1 MTTGVVL
8 LSYFGPGEKAPGVRI
23 ARLAIAAR
31 RLNYHVSIICA
42 GSEDADYTWNNDV
55 DVRMFRRRDPSEWRD
70 RRRPL
75 LTEVAQKRTTPHLLP
90 KPIRRLA
97 RALLQPDEYVLSAS
111 RFFHRARK
119 ECIRLE
125 KEYQRVVAV
134 VSSPPWS
141 TAIVGILLRRAG
153 TATVCFDLQD
163 LWSGNPVARW
173 PPFGRFIAR
182 SLERRV
188 LRAAQGVL
196 FVNEQVARHYTSH
209 WAFLSTKPSA
219 IAPIGIE
226 GDVPTVLEV
235 RPREVMRIGY
245 FGTLYQDRSF
255 ANLLSAC
262 QQLQE
267 RNPKPIV
274 EWYGELLD
282 DHPSLPALRNFV
294 SQGVLRLHDSLPHAE
309 ALEKMRAF
317 DLLLAVPSPGYGEE
331 LTTKLY
337 DYMSVGRPVLA
348 LCPRGSYLDRFLDT
362 SQAGVSFPPEDA
374 EGIRAFVERCLND
387 TVTLYPR
394 VEFLAAHSI
403 RAIGDALQD
412 LMNRLPPLANDRQ

>member
-1 MTTGVVL
+1 MTTAVVL

-31 RLNYHVSIICA
+31 RLNYHVSIVCA
-42 GSEDADYTWNNDV
+42 GNEDADYTWNNDI
-55 DVRMFRRRDPSEWRD
+55 DVRMFRRRDPSDWRD
-70 RRRPL
+70 RRRPA
-75 LTEVAQKRTTPHLLP
+75 LTEVGQKRATPHLLP
-90 KPIRRLA
+90 KPIRKLA

-111 RFFHRARK
+111 RFFQRARK
-119 ECIRLE
+119 ECVRLE

-141 TAIVGILLRRAG
+141 TAIVGILLRHAG
-153 TATVCFDLQD
+153 AATVCFDLQD

-173 PPFGRFIAR
+173 PPLGRFLAR
-182 SLERRV
+182 SLERRA
-188 LRAAQGVL
+188 LRAAHGVL
-196 FVNEQVARHYTSH
+196 FVNEQVAKHYTSH
-209 WAFLSTKPSA
+209 WAFLRTKPSA
-219 IAPIGIE
+219 IAPIGIDGE
-226 GDVPTVLEV
+226 VPPVLEV
-235 RPREVMRIGY
+235 RPRKVLRIGY

-255 ANLLSAC
+255 ANLLTAC
-262 QQLQE
+262 QQLRE
-267 RNPKPIV
+267 RMPKPIV
-274 EWYGELLD
+274 EWYGEVLD
-282 DHPSLPALRNFV
+282 DHPSLPGLRDFV
-294 SQGVLRLHDSLPHAE
+294 TQGVLELHNSLPHAE
-309 ALEKMRAF
+309 ALERMRAF

-348 LCPRGSYLDRFLDT
+348 LCPRGSYLDRFLGI

-374 EGIRAFVERCLND
+374 EGIRAFVERCLTD

-403 RAIGDALQD
+403 PAIGDALQD
-412 LMNRLPPLANDRQ
+412 LMSQLPPRANDRQ